1 MTRVT
6 HALSATLTTHPRRR
20 PLLPREARRLTAPRT
35 QPADEHPNQTDY
47 RNQRASNP
55 RQRERASPRSGG
67 TSAVH
72 LRPPHQPERKADPS
86 QAHDRKQTT
95 RTPVVRCHKHA
106 DPRPLKGP
114 GLRSYYENQR
124 FRSATSA
131 ANASRDTIS
140 FAPSGFLESRTPM
153 PWRNWATSTQAPP
166 FPELRDDL
174 RHAALLRPMVKIG
187 RAAGR
192 ESGRLPPRAGP
203 RLSRLAARGSMA
215 RARQARRAPPPQRGG
230 ISGTSSSASGRPP
243 ALRTH
248 HVTLPASARPGP
260 WSRGDRYRRSVRRL
274 LRSYRRFR
282 SCATTCAMRPYSDP

>member
-95 RTPVVRCHKHA
+95 RTPFVRCHKHA

-131 ANASRDTIS
+131 ANASRDTIN

-153 PWRNWATSTQAPP
+153 PWGNWATSTQAPP

-174 RHAALLRPMVKIG
+174 RHAALLRPMMFFFHD
-187 RAAGR
+187 AA
-192 ESGRLPPRAGP
+192 EQL
-203 RLSRLAARGSMA
+203 
-215 RARQARRAPPPQRGG
+215 
-230 ISGTSSSASGRPP
+230 
-243 ALRTH
+243 
-248 HVTLPASARPGP
+248 
-260 WSRGDRYRRSVRRL
+260 RRL
-274 LRSYRRFR
+274 FHRQGHRFDR
-282 SCATTCAMRPYSDP
+282 LVAEEPML